1 MSKMIDAKMCIE
13 CLHTHNTIVDRGN
26 SSVEHEDGR
35 QERWK
40 HPHRTALRL
49 YSKPN
54 YTSKVDVSHPKAVRY
69 ILYIYAHVGSEGCIL
84 YIKS

>member
-1 MSKMIDAKMCIE
+1 MMDAKMCIE
-13 CLHTHNTIVDRGN
+13 CLHAHDMIADRGD

-35 QERWK
+35 QELWK

-54 YTSKVDVSHPKAVRY
+54 YTSKVDVYYPKAALY
-69 ILYIYAHVGSEGCIL
+69 ILYIYPHVWSEGCIL